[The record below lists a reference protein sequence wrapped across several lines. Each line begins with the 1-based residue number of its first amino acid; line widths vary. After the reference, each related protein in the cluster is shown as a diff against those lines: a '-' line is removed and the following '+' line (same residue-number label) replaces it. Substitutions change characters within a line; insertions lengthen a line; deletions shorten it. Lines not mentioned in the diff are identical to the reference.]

1 MDTSRAPEATTPQT
15 TRDALLQLVDLARRD
30 ELTLVDGFD
39 ADARA
44 AVGTVERWAPKDHFA
59 HLGVWGAYQAR
70 RVEALRT
77 GETPTRPADNDAV
90 FLEHRDEP
98 WEAIWA
104 NLMRALDDS
113 AAALRRASDE
123 ELLKKDENGRSL
135 YTLTV
140 NNIYLHPISHLAQ
153 LYAERA
159 DDASAAQVQRESVTT
174 MARLFGK
181 EDQYANAVYN
191 LGCYYALHGQP
202 TEAIAQLREA
212 LTVNPTLSD
221 AMKDDVDLVSLH
233 DLPEYQAL
241 FTA

>member
-1 MDTSRAPEATTPQT
+1 MDTSRAPEATAPHT
-15 TRDALLQLVDLARRD
+15 TRDALLELVDIARRN
-30 ELTLVDGFD
+30 ERTFVDGFE
-39 ADARA
+39 ATART

-59 HLGVWGAYQAR
+59 HLGVWAAYQAR

-77 GETPTRPADNDAV
+77 GETPTRPGDNDAV
-90 FLEHRDEP
+90 FLEHRDDP
-98 WEAIWA
+98 WETIWA

-113 AAALRRASDE
+113 AAALARASDE

-140 NNIYLHPISHLAQ
+140 NNIYLHPIAHVAQ
-153 LYAERA
+153 LYGERG
-159 DDASAAQVQRESVTT
+159 DDASAERVQRESVTT

-191 LGCYYALHGQP
+191 LGCYYALGGRSA
-202 TEAIAQLREA
+202 EAIAQVREA
-212 LTVNPTLSD
+212 LAVNPMLSE
-221 AMKDDVDLVSLH
+221 AMKEDVDLVSLR